1 MQEAQHM
8 TESTAWW
15 LITGVLVAAELLT
28 GTFFLLMLAFGA
40 VAGALAALAGW
51 QAELQMVVAALVGG
65 AAVLAWYTRNRRRT
79 QAHAG
84 KPLGSLPD
92 PDLALDLGQ
101 TVTVTQWAPD
111 GSTQVQ
117 YRGTTWTARPRSEA
131 ISPLLPGPHRIAAMQ
146 GSVLLLDKV

>member
-1 MQEAQHM
+1 M
-8 TESTAWW
+8 SDGTAWW
-15 LITGVLVAAELLT
+15 VITGVLVAAELLT

-51 QAELQMVVAALVGG
+51 QTESQMALAAVVGG
-65 AAVLAWYTRNRRRT
+65 AAVLGWYTRNRRRA
-79 QAHAG
+79 QANAG

-101 TVTVTQWAPD
+101 TVHVTQWSPD
-111 GSTQVQ
+111 GSTQVH
-117 YRGTTWTARPRSEA
+117 YRGSTWTARPRSEA
-131 ISPLLPGPHRIAAMQ
+131 ITPLLPGPHRIAAMQ